1 MEWNIIWSAIT
12 AISTFLMMVATGFM
26 AVAAWKAL
34 NTWKNEQKRRKL
46 VTLLETLN
54 AYIQDLQYYELEST
68 VFSKHTRQTYQENL
82 NDSELIE
89 KQANYIDMEIA
100 EGFGNCILSLKNWLI
115 DAPKQNEILNEI
127 NKNIQEYRIKIFT
140 YVELKIKFF
149 IEKNKQE
156 NILYGVDNN
165 LLEQIYTKKTD
176 LENTRN
182 LLLKQIDELKELNK
196 KLLN

>member
-1 MEWNIIWSAIT
+1 MEIATWIT

-26 AVAAWKAL
+26 AVAAWRAL

-46 VTLLETLN
+46 VNLLETLN
-54 AYIQDLQYYELEST
+54 AYVQDLQYYELEST
-68 VFSKHTRQTYQENL
+68 VFSKHTSQSYQENL
-82 NDSELIE
+82 NDNELIK
-89 KQANYIDMEIA
+89 KQANYIDVEIA
-100 EGFGNCILSLKNWLI
+100 EGFGKCILSLKNWLI
-115 DAPKQNEILNEI
+115 DAPQQNEILNEI

-176 LENTRN
+176 LEKTRK
-182 LLLKQIDELKELNK
+182 LLLKQIDELKEINK